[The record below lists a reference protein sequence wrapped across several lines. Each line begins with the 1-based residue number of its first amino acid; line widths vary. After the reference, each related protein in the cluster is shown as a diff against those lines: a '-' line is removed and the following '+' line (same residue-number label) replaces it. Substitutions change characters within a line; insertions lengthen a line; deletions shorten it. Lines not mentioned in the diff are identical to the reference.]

1 MLRQVSKPTQ
11 LGAVV
16 KSMLL
21 PHGYPAS
28 VAPQFA
34 PYMLWRGS
42 QYFFGCALVPRAP
55 PSPQAWYAMGG
66 SQYVFGAPNG
76 GDPCWIS

>member
-1 MLRQVSKPTQ
+1 MQ
-11 LGAVV
+11 LASVV

-42 QYFFGCALVPRAP
+42 QYFFGCALSPRHPPPIHAFYCQP
-55 PSPQAWYAMGG
+55 PSNSWASLKLPTHCLPTNSRLSSLA
-66 SQYVFGAPNG
+66 
-76 GDPCWIS
+76 